1 MRNMIDG
8 LRPVSAKPA
17 PCKIC
22 GGPAALYG
30 VVDFHKSCEE
40 ARGLRLPLS
49 GVPIYYR
56 RCAACAFL
64 FTDAF
69 DDWSDDQF
77 KKYIYNESYR
87 DIDPDYE
94 TIRPQSNAADVV
106 RLWSAYKEDTRVL
119 DYGGGNDAFCTA
131 LRAHGFPVAVSY
143 DPMVPERAQL
153 PEQKFELVTS
163 FETFEHTPD
172 PAGTI
177 AKILECV
184 AEPGLVMYSTLVQ
197 PADFDS
203 HGLNWWYV
211 GPRNGHVSIY
221 SRQALQ
227 IAWNRHGYKAV
238 SLADNIHFA
247 FRTLPKYAGMI
258 K

>member
-1 MRNMIDG
+1 MIIDS
-8 LRPVSAKPA
+8 LKPVSDAA
-17 PCKIC
+17 IPCKIC
-22 GGPAALYG
+22 GGPAALRG

-40 ARGLRLPLS
+40 VRGVRLPLS
-49 GVPIYYR
+49 GVAIYYR
-56 RCAACAFL
+56 RCAACEFL

-69 DDWSDDQF
+69 DDWSDEQF
-77 KKYIYNESYR
+77 KKYIYNEAYR

-94 TIRPQSNAADVV
+94 TVRPLSNAAHVV
-106 RLWSAYKEDTRVL
+106 SLWGEYKESTRVL
-119 DYGGGNDAFCTA
+119 DYGGGNDAFCAA
-131 LRAHGFPVAVSY
+131 LRAQGFPVAVSY
-143 DPMVPERAQL
+143 DPMVPERARL

-184 AEPGLVMYSTLVQ
+184 AEPGLVMYTTLIQ
-197 PADFDS
+197 PEDFAKR
-203 HGLNWWYV
+203 GLNWWYV
-211 GPRNGHVSIY
+211 GPRNGHVSIF
-221 SRQALQ
+221 SKRALQ
-227 IAWNRHGYKAV
+227 IAWGRHGYKAV

-247 FRTLPKYAGMI
+247 FRTLPKYAAKI